1 MRRVFVSILGLALVA
16 TMAQAADIGIGPYGG
31 ISIPV
36 LNDLSK
42 QGSTFG
48 IRVPVNLIP
57 LLTVEPFY
65 AASTLGD
72 AEENFGTPITYTRDG
87 GKTSGFGVNALF
99 TFGSGI
105 LKFYPVV
112 GLGSFKFERDG
123 AEDISDVGY
132 NLGLGLGVSPIPKLT
147 VNLRGELNM
156 ITNGDTAL
164 KAANVTLG
172 ATYAVFSLP

>member
-1 MRRVFVSILGLALVA
+1 MRRVFVAILGLALVA
-16 TMAQAADIGIGPYGG
+16 ARAQAADIGIGPYGG

-42 QGSTFG
+42 QGSMFG
-48 IRVPVNLIP
+48 IRVPVNLLP

-72 AEENFGTPITYTRDG
+72 AEENFGTPTTYTRDG
-87 GKTSGFGVNALF
+87 GKTSGFGVSALF
-99 TFGSGI
+99 TFGTGI
-105 LKFYPVV
+105 FKFYPVV
-112 GLGSFKFERDG
+112 GLGSYKFERDG

-132 NLGLGLGVSPIPKLT
+132 NFGLGFGLSPIPKLT
-147 VNLRGELNM
+147 INLRGELNM
-156 ITNGDTAL
+156 ITNGDTAV
-164 KAANVTLG
+164 KAANATLG